1 MASTATSDI
10 QTVRSSADKVKM
22 ALSAFLVLAG
32 CVAFYFLRSQG
43 AWVQWGVVALALV
56 LALGLTLTSDWGKTF
71 IAFCRDAWKEVRKV
85 VWPQPKTAWQLT
97 GVVVAFV
104 IVMSLFLMLVDWT
117 LSAVVFQWILGW
129 SK

>member
-32 CVAFYFLRSQG
+32 CVAFYFLRG
-43 AWVQWGVVALALV
+43 HGVWAQWGVVVLALA
-56 LALGLTLTSDWGKTF
+56 LALGLTLSSDWGKTF
-71 IAFCRDAWKEVRKV
+71 IAFCQDAWKEARKV

-97 GVVVAFV
+97 GVVFAFV
-104 IVMSLFLMLVDWT
+104 VVMSLFLMLVDFT
-117 LSAVVFQWILGW
+117 LSAVIFQWILGW

>member
-43 AWVQWGVVALALV
+43 IWVQWGVVALALAA
-56 LALGLTLTSDWGKTF
+56 ALGLTLSSDWGKTF
-71 IAFCRDAWKEVRKV
+71 IAFCHDAWKEARTV

-104 IVMSLFLMLVDWT
+104 IVMSLFLMLVDWA